1 MSLNLEMLKERNCD
15 IMSIV
20 EAAELQMAEYADSVN
35 RYYSRSDLAD
45 KILAALQDVGKD
57 IDRLTQDDLSSFD
70 EFHSGQLEA
79 TWRLAQMA
87 ELHEAMQVLDVGCG
101 IGGPARTLAA
111 EYGCRVT
118 GIDLTEEFC
127 HAAQVLTARLGMSD
141 RVTFR
146 HGNALDLPFDDES
159 FDLVWTQS
167 VLMNIEDK
175 RRAFGEMRRV
185 LRPSG
190 RLAFS
195 ALMAGPVPNPHY
207 PVIWASGPDLA
218 FLTPPDE
225 LRQLVIESGFKEI
238 TWLERTG
245 AASRSKASSGEENRP
260 AVDFDILVDSDYQL
274 KRANGKRNMVEK
286 RTTFV
291 AGVFESTE

>member
-1 MSLNLEMLKERNCD
+1 M
-15 IMSIV
+15 V
-20 EAAELQMAEYADSVN
+20 EYADSVN

-45 KILAALQDVGKD
+45 KILAALQEVGKD

-70 EFHSGQLEA
+70 EFHSKQLEA
-79 TWRLAQMA
+79 TRKLAQMA
-87 ELHEAMQVLDVGCG
+87 ELHGAMQVLDVGCG

-111 EYGCRVT
+111 EYGCHVT

-127 HAAQVLTARLGMSD
+127 HAAQALTARLGMSD

-146 HGNALDLPFDDES
+146 HGNALELPFADGS
-159 FDLVWTQS
+159 FHLVWTQS

-175 RRAFGEMRRV
+175 RSAFGEMRRV
-185 LRPSG
+185 LRPNG

-195 ALMAGPVPNPHY
+195 ALMAGPVPNMHF

-218 FLTPPDE
+218 FLLPPEE
-225 LRQLVIESGFKEI
+225 LRQLVIECGFKEVA
-238 TWLERTG
+238 WFERTG
-245 AASRSKASSGEENRP
+245 AGGQSKAPSSEESR
-260 AVDFDILVDSDYQL
+260 ATIGTDVLVETDYQL
-274 KRANGKRNMVEK
+274 KRANGRRNMVEE

-291 AGVFESTE
+291 AGVFEST